1 MKKFALDRRAVLK
14 GLGGI
19 TLGLP
24 LLEAMV
30 DSKTAFAQ
38 SAPPMR
44 YLVFFNGQSQGA
56 DGDSSPSQVVPTVVG
71 PNWDARLALDNLK
84 TLTGEISVISGLKIP
99 TSSENGGSI
108 PAGGRSDDFHVTS
121 LSPLLSG
128 VRCPTNTTWRLP
140 RVTPVYS
147 SLRASMA

>member
-24 LLEAMV
+24 LLEAML
-30 DSKTAFAQ
+30 DSRAAFAQ
-38 SAPPMR
+38 NAPPLR

-56 DGDSSPSQVVPTVVG
+56 DGDAGPSQMVPSVVG
-71 PNWDARLALDNLK
+71 PNWDAKAALDNLK
-84 TLTGEISVISGLKIP
+84 TLTGDISVISGLRIP
-99 TSSENGGSI
+99 TSAENAGMV
-108 PAGGRSDDFHVTS
+108 PAAGRSDDFHVTS

-128 VRCPTNTTWRLP
+128 VRSPSNTASAGPVSTTRP
-140 RVTPVYS
+140 R
-147 SLRASMA
+147 